1 MECGPPL
8 CILSFY
14 GKYRSNQLPDPGS
27 VFLLLLLLYVQ
38 TYFYLLINQ
47 INVFTILQPEQDN
60 APEKYLK
67 RKIPGSG
74 GLLLLTCLH
83 RLSILWTILLSFQLL
98 LLLCILVSTQIRF

>member
-1 MECGPPL
+1 MYENMYNIGVKENADMVLGVPEYTYLNP
-8 CILSFY
+8 SE
-14 GKYRSNQLPDPGS
+14 N
-27 VFLLLLLLYVQ
+27 Q